1 MEPIFTQDNMSENN
15 IDRIFKEKLY
25 DHAAIPPSDSW
36 SNIEDALHNR
46 KKSKFLSIYWAM
58 AASLALIIGIG
69 AGFYLG
75 MNHQKNASN
84 SIANNNKPIANKN
97 IETIE
102 RKSVSYNQAIEKSVI
117 SEKST
122 NHKAVTYTSSRNTAD
137 DILEEKTNSETTA
150 ATTKNT
156 EADQEVHEQRQ
167 TTLLAYQESKSIANL
182 ENPVESELNINS
194 FKQKEEKESSEP
206 EKISKNQ
213 YFIGVSGAPLYAYRN
228 IGYNNTSI
236 STTTYDKSEKP
247 IYSFSGGLS
256 FGIIRNRW
264 SFQTGIS
271 YTQMGQQIPNVS
283 VSSTKINAYL
293 AGDDLPVTAPIRM
306 PEYEAT
312 ANSLGNFDAKE
323 PESKDFYANLK
334 SEATYGSEPQVSTV
348 KYLINYSYI
357 EVPVLASYRLS
368 TRLIDFRFTGGAS
381 FNFIVGNKVT
391 LINGDAKENLGA
403 NSNTAPFNLA
413 GIIECGID
421 LPMTSKLHF
430 VAGPQLRYFLNSTN
444 KSSYMKTYPYS
455 IGINATLQYHL

>member
-1 MEPIFTQDNMSENN
+1 MSENN
-15 IDRIFKEKLY
+15 IDKIFKEKLN
-25 DHAAIPPSDSW
+25 DHTANPPLDSW
-36 SNIEDALHNR
+36 SNIENTLHNN
-46 KKSKFLSIYWAM
+46 KKSRFISIYWAM

-69 AGFYLG
+69 AGFYIG
-75 MNHQKNASN
+75 INHQKNADN
-84 SIANNNKPIANKN
+84 SLANNNEPVANKN
-97 IETIE
+97 IETAE
-102 RKSVSYNQAIEKSVI
+102 RKTISNNQAIEKPVI
-117 SEKST
+117 IEKNT
-122 NHKAVTYTSSRNTAD
+122 NHKAVTHTASSNTFD
-137 DILEEKTNSETTA
+137 NISEENIEGETTTIIA
-150 ATTKNT
+150 ENPD
-156 EADQEVHEQRQ
+156 ADKEVHEQGQ
-167 TTLLAYQESKSIANL
+167 TTLLAYQESKSISTL
-182 ENPVESELNINS
+182 ENPIKTELS
-194 FKQKEEKESSEP
+194 FNTVTSNQENQDNEP
-206 EKISKNQ
+206 KRISRNQ
-213 YFIGVSGAPLYAYRN
+213 YFIGVNGAPLYAYRN

-283 VSSTKINAYL
+283 VSATKINTYL
-293 AGDDLPVTAPIRM
+293 AGDDVTPTTVSAMRPK
-306 PEYEAT
+306 YEAT
-312 ANSLGNFDAKE
+312 ANSMGNFEAKE
-323 PESKDFYANLK
+323 PEDAEIYANLK
-334 SEATYGSEPQVSTV
+334 SDAAYGIESQVSTI

-368 TRLIDFRFTGGAS
+368 TRLIDFRFLGGAS
-381 FNFIVGNKVT
+381 FNFIVGNKVK
-391 LINGDAKENLGA
+391 LINGDTKENLGA

-444 KSSYMKTYPYS
+444 KSTNMKTYPYS